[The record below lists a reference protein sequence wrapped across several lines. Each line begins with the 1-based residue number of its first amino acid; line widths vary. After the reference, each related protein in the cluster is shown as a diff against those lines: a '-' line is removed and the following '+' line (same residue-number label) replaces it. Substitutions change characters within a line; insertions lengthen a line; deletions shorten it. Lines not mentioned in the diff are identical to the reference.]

1 VVCGVVVAVASV
13 LVAGALGLLDAV
25 VAAGCAAVTGVT
37 TMPVTAPLTSFF
49 CFVDDVGIG

>member
-1 VVCGVVVAVASV
+1 MCGVVVAVASV